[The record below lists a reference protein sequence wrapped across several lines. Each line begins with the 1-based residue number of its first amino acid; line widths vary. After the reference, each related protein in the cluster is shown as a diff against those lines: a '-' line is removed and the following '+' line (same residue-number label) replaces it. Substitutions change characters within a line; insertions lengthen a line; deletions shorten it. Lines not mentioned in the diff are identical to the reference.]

1 MSVSGIWL
9 EWQYSCSPHPEGEE
23 TVVTPNTF
31 KILWTKFMEFVIV
44 HIFRFCVC
52 FTKTMFHK
60 FPIIIVLF
68 SLVIFSIGCRSNSTK
83 PSNPFAQNLK
93 TVPPPATFS
102 SQESYLGQTPGSYIP
117 QTPATTFPP
126 SGSGTSIQPAVTPAT
141 VPVSDVTNSSERAT
155 VFAASKESDWT
166 PVVAATSQTA
176 FQAIDA
182 KVNSATSIGGI
193 SSDTS
198 ESLVVGT
205 SYAVTTITDELQP
218 ETSLTEPALLLY
230 SGN

>member
-1 MSVSGIWL
+1 M
-9 EWQYSCSPHPEGEE
+9 
-23 TVVTPNTF
+23 
-31 KILWTKFMEFVIV
+31 KFVIV
-44 HIFRFCVC
+44 RIFEFCVYL
-52 FTKTMFHK
+52 TTTMSHK

-68 SLVIFSIGCRSNSTK
+68 SLVVFSIGCRSNNAK

-102 SQESYLGQTPGSYIP
+102 SQESYLGQTPGTFIP

-126 SGSGTSIQPAVTPAT
+126 SGSGTSIQPAVTPAA
-141 VPVSDVTNSSERAT
+141 VPVSDATNSSEKAT

-166 PVVAATSQTA
+166 PVVATTSQTA
-176 FQAIDA
+176 FQAMDA
-182 KVNSATSIGGI
+182 KVNSVGSVGGV
-193 SSDTS
+193 STDAS

-218 ETSLTEPALLLY
+218 ETTLTEPALLLY